1 MNQSSGTPSGKLVGQ
16 DSSGITG
23 RDARCVTQTAIAG
36 SNGDAVERGGAKSGL
51 IAGSQIRQRVQ
62 CDTDR
67 GSQNG
72 GKPAR
77 GWESTS
83 TYLPTYLPTSRYLRL
98 RSHLEGP

>member
-83 TYLPTYLPTSRYLRL
+83 TYLPTYLQVGTL
-98 RSHLEGP
+98 GCGVI